1 MNRLLLTASFLC
13 AAALAQESAPAQ
25 VEGIKGVEQRG
36 APRVKPVDPTEAK
49 SAQSVPQQAQPVAQP
64 VKAAPQKGQAVEQ
77 KAKPMSSEAQPVPPP
92 PSSGAQA
99 AGQEAK
105 AAGQDAKAAGQ
116 DAGQE
121 AKASGQDAKAAGQD
135 AKAAGQEAKAAGQEA
150 KPVEQTPPPSVASAA
165 KGAKPVEQQATA
177 AGQGGKGVEQA
188 AKAAGQG
195 GKPVEQH
202 AAASAAQEGAKP
214 VPPPPPQ
221 GVGQAHGVK
230 PAAAGGV
237 RPVTGVAGLDADKIR
252 NLEAALQAKPQ
263 EGPVDAKKLRAA
275 AKLLGDPRPGP
286 EPKPVEKTDARSML
300 NEFKLPEG
308 S

>member
-1 MNRLLLTASFLC
+1 MKPPFLPVGLLF
-13 AAALAQESAPAQ
+13 AAALSAQEPAPAQ
-25 VEGIKGVEQRG
+25 VEGVKGVEQRG
-36 APRVKPVDPTEAK
+36 APRVKPVDPSQAK
-49 SAQSVPQQAQPVAQP
+49 SAQSVPQAAQPVDQP

-77 KAKPMSSEAQPVPPP
+77 QAKPMTQDAK
-92 PSSGAQA
+92 A

-116 DAGQE
+116 DAKAAGQDANAVPPPPPQGAQVAGQE
-121 AKASGQDAKAAGQD
+121 AKAAGQDAKAAGQD
-135 AKAAGQEAKAAGQEA
+135 AKAAGQEA
-150 KPVEQTPPPSVASAA
+150 
-165 KGAKPVEQQATA
+165 TA
-177 AGQGGKGVEQA
+177 AGQAGKGIPQE

-195 GKPVEQH
+195 GQPVEQH
-202 AAASAAQEGAKP
+202 AAAASAVKEGAQA
-214 VPPPPPQ
+214 VPPPPPK
-221 GVGQAHGVK
+221 GVGQVEGIKAG
-230 PAAAGGV
+230 AAGAV

-263 EGPVDAKKLRAA
+263 EGPVDKKKLRAA
-275 AKLLGDPRPGP
+275 AQLLGDPKPSP

>member
-64 VKAAPQKGQAVEQ
+64 VKAAPQEGQAVEQ

-99 AGQEAK
+99 
-105 AAGQDAKAAGQ
+105 
-116 DAGQE
+116 AGQE

-202 AAASAAQEGAKP
+202 ATASAAQEGAKA

-252 NLEAALQAKPQ
+252 NLEAALQANPQ

>member
-1 MNRLLLTASFLC
+1 MNRTILSLGFLC
-13 AAALAQESAPAQ
+13 SAAFAQEAAPAQ
-25 VEGIKGVEQRG
+25 VEGVKGVEQRG

-64 VKAAPQKGQAVEQ
+64 VKAAPQEGQAVEQ
-77 KAKPMSSEAQPVPPP
+77 QAKPMTQEAKAAGQDAKAVPPP
-92 PSSGAQA
+92 PPQGAQA

-116 DAGQE
+116 A
-121 AKASGQDAKAAGQD
+121 
-135 AKAAGQEAKAAGQEA
+135 A
-150 KPVEQTPPPSVASAA
+150 KPVEQTPPPPAVTAAA
-165 KGAKPVEQQATA
+165 KGAKPVEQAATA
-177 AGQGGKGVEQA
+177 AGQAGKGVEQQ

-202 AAASAAQEGAKP
+202 AAAASAVKEGAKA

-221 GVGQAHGVK
+221 GVGQVQGIKAG
-230 PAAAGGV
+230 AAGAV
-237 RPVTGVAGLDADKIR
+237 RPVIGVAGIDADKIR

-263 EGPVDAKKLRAA
+263 EGPVDKKKLRAA
-275 AKLLGDPRPGP
+275 AQLLGDPKPGP

>member
-1 MNRLLLTASFLC
+1 MNRTILSLGFLC
-13 AAALAQESAPAQ
+13 SAAFAQEPAPAQ
-25 VEGIKGVEQRG
+25 VEGVKGVEQRG

-64 VKAAPQKGQAVEQ
+64 VKAAPQEGQAVEQ
-77 KAKPMSSEAQPVPPP
+77 QAKPMTQDAK
-92 PSSGAQA
+92 A

-116 DAGQE
+116 DA
-121 AKASGQDAKAAGQD
+121 KAAGQDAKAAGQD
-135 AKAAGQEAKAAGQEA
+135 AKAAGQAA
-150 KPVEQTPPPSVASAA
+150 KPVEQTPPPPAVTAAA
-165 KGAKPVEQQATA
+165 KGAKPVEQAATA
-177 AGQGGKGVEQA
+177 AGQAGKGVEQQ

-202 AAASAAQEGAKP
+202 AAAASAVKEGAKA

-221 GVGQAHGVK
+221 GVGQVQGIKAG
-230 PAAAGGV
+230 AAGAV
-237 RPVTGVAGLDADKIR
+237 RPVIGVAGIDADKIR

-263 EGPVDAKKLRAA
+263 EGPVDKKKLRAA
-275 AKLLGDPRPGP
+275 AQLLGDPKPGP